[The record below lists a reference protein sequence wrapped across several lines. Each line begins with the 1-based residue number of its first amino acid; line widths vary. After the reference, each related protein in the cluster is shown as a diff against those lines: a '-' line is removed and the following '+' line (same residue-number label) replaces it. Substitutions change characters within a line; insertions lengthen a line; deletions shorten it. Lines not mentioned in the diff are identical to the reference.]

1 VPVAG
6 YLESGIL
13 TLVLPLGVLA
23 LVLLAWVF
31 FVRTHPKDFE

>member
-13 TLVLPLGVLA
+13 TLVIPLGLVVV
-23 LVLLAWVF
+23 VLLYWVIAA
-31 FVRTHPKDFE
+31 RSNSRDF